1 MKMNMIMTFYSN
13 MAKELKEFLHGS
25 NNSFTDEQVEQLCKE
40 SGMTVNQLLF
50 NAMQDKTNL
59 YFQMEKYKGACELLQ
74 EENKRQQSIM
84 EAMTANKNELQQ
96 FKVKHGE
103 PIARKANKVL
113 IGLYLRNN
121 YTDAQIME
129 ETGISRT
136 TLWRA
141 KKALEEERLAKE
153 AEREKELSKYGYLN
167 Q

>member
-1 MKMNMIMTFYSN
+1 
-13 MAKELKEFLHGS
+13 
-25 NNSFTDEQVEQLCKE
+25 
-40 SGMTVNQLLF
+40 
-50 NAMQDKTNL
+50 
-59 YFQMEKYKGACELLQ
+59 
-74 EENKRQQSIM
+74 
-84 EAMTANKNELQQ
+84 MTANKNELQQ

-129 ETGISRT
+129 ELGISRT
-136 TLWRA
+136 TLWRV

-153 AEREKELSKYGYLN
+153 AEREKEISKYGYLN